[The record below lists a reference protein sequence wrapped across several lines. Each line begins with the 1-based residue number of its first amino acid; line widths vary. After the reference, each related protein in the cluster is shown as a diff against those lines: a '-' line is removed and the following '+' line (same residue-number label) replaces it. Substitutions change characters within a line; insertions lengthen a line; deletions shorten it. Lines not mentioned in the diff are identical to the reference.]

1 MNINDKIDARLK
13 KDADKKFGAH
23 PELKKKIEKAEDLKA
38 AGQVLDISIKDI
50 LEDTTFQIRAEE
62 IKKEDFESLKSS
74 IIKHGLKIPVFVRKS
89 ATVEGKYQLL
99 AGFNRLRA
107 HRELGIKTIKAIFN
121 NVNDEDAATVS
132 EIENLVRTQLSF
144 FDTLS
149 YIQKLEERGLT
160 TKDISERLDKSK
172 RIIDMYKQVGE
183 NEKLTNLVKDEIVTF
198 HDAIKLVKL
207 PSDQLG
213 KELNKLESFET
224 KAEAKKAVSKTTAK
238 PACVINEAKGTIRI
252 SINGTIRGIETVL
265 KELKKATAEVEKIKK

>member
-1 MNINDKIDARLK
+1 MNLNDKVDARMK
-13 KDADKKFGAH
+13 KDADKKFAAH

-38 AGQVLDISIKDI
+38 AGQILDIAVKDI

-74 IIKHGLKIPVFVRKS
+74 IKKHGLKIPVFVRKS

-107 HRELGIKTIKAIFN
+107 YRELGIKTIKAIFN
-121 NVNDEDAATVS
+121 DVNDDDAATVS

-172 RIIDMYKQVGE
+172 RVIDMYKQVGE
-183 NEKLTNLVKDEIVTF
+183 NEKLTNLVKDEIVSF
-198 HDAIKLVKL
+198 HDAVKLIKL
-207 PSDQLG
+207 PTDQLN
-213 KELNKLESFET
+213 KELGKLESFET
-224 KAEAKKAVSKTTAK
+224 KTEAKKAVSKTTAK

-265 KELKKATAEVEKIKK
+265 KELKKATTEVEKIKK